1 METTLSEALD
11 KYCERRQHQ
20 LNSIDDA
27 RFASGDMMMIN
38 ELRNRQITDKL
49 PILNEWVETLTRVME
64 DLIKTIK
71 DVERTM
77 LNEDQRMA
85 NAGVPLRSNDEV
97 REPVKR
103 HKSKNRMSPK
113 NLENN
118 HSIPCNSPAARL
130 LVPND
135 EMNMNDRDCDV
146 ATAVAATATE
156 NKDVNSIGFCRNL
169 LKKVFTKGKCDERV
183 ARPDDGYGNGRI
195 NNVEF
200 VYVDKSLCCMSTI
213 INEKVTNTTQLTNAD
228 RMYADFKE
236 NCTDRMQTLQHVTTA
251 LQSSLRQQEKLS
263 AQQLEQIEQMQAQIK
278 KLKKYRRS
286 NRMLEAN
293 IKSICAENAHLLVE
307 AKKIEKTLRLLRK
320 RQPDN
325 GHETTQ

>member
-27 RFASGDMMMIN
+27 CFAGGDMMMIS
-38 ELRNRQITDKL
+38 ELRNRQITEKL
-49 PILNEWVETLTRVME
+49 PILNGWVETLTRVME

-77 LNEDQRMA
+77 ANEDERMV
-85 NAGVPLRSNDEV
+85 NAGVPLRSNDETQ
-97 REPVKR
+97 EPVRR
-103 HKSKNRMSPK
+103 HKSSNKITTKNA
-113 NLENN
+113 ENS
-118 HSIPCNSPAARL
+118 HSIPCNSPAARARL
-130 LVPND
+130 LLPRD
-135 EMNMNDRDCDV
+135 QMNMNYRDCDV
-146 ATAVAATATE
+146 TAATATE
-156 NKDVNSIGFCRNL
+156 EKDVNSIGFCRNL
-169 LKKVFTKGKCDERV
+169 LKKVFKKGKCDERA
-183 ARPDDGYGNGRI
+183 ARPDGGCGNGRI
-195 NNVEF
+195 SNVEF

-213 INEKVTNTTQLTNAD
+213 INEKVTNTTQMTNAD
-228 RMYADFKE
+228 RVYADFKE

-251 LQSSLRQQEKLS
+251 LQSSLRQQEESS
-263 AQQLEQIEQMQAQIK
+263 AQQLQQIEQLRAQIK
-278 KLKKYRRS
+278 KLKKYRRT

-325 GHETTQ
+325 DHQTTQ